1 MARNIIIRPG
11 PSGAK
16 RASQPYDFLRRVFS
30 SFARGIVVENDT
42 LPMPAR
48 ILSVATVGL
57 DGVPVEVE
65 VDVLSQ
71 GLHHFTLVGLPDAS
85 VKESRDRVSS
95 AIKNSGFKPPHL
107 HGRIT
112 ANLAP
117 ADLPK
122 QSPAFDLPLAL
133 GYLLATQQLDFDHSG
148 RLFLGELA
156 LDGSVRRVS
165 GVLPAASYAAEAGI
179 TEVYVPEENARE
191 AALIPGITVYPVKH
205 LFALVKHLS
214 KTERLS
220 PQAPEEGFGNDEA
233 SYETDMAVIRGQEH
247 AKRALE
253 IAAAGGHNTILVGPP
268 GSGKTL
274 LARAL
279 PSVMP
284 SLSLQESLEVTKIYS
299 VSGKLPVD
307 TPIFRSRPFRTP
319 HHSASA
325 ISLVGGGSFPKPGE
339 VSLAHRGVLFLDE
352 FAEFPKAV
360 LENLRQPLE
369 DGFVT
374 VSRVK
379 GSSRFPARF
388 TLVAAM
394 NPCPCGYAGDPER
407 MCSCSPFQVN
417 RYREK
422 ISGPILDR
430 IDLQVSVPRLK
441 IEKLE
446 DSHSGE
452 SSAQI
457 RIRVERARV
466 IQAERFAESS
476 LLTNAEMGP
485 EAIHR
490 SCVLDEESKRLLR
503 GAVES
508 LRLSARSY
516 HRILKVARTIADLA
530 SEPDIRTTH
539 VAEALQY
546 RFRNE

>member
-1 MARNIIIRPG
+1 
-11 PSGAK
+11 
-16 RASQPYDFLRRVFS
+16 
-30 SFARGIVVENDT
+30 
-42 LPMPAR
+42 MPAR
-48 ILSVATVGL
+48 IYSVATVGL
-57 DGVPVEVE
+57 DGVSVEVE

-95 AIKNSGFKPPHL
+95 ALKNSGFKPPHQS
-107 HGRIT
+107 GRIT

-133 GYLLATQQLDFDHSG
+133 GYLLATKQLDFDHKG
-148 RLFLGELA
+148 KLFLGELA
-156 LDGSVRRVS
+156 LDGVVRRVN
-165 GVLPAASYAAEAGI
+165 GVLPAASFAAETGVA
-179 TEVYVPEENARE
+179 ELYVPAENARE
-191 AALIPGITVYPVKH
+191 AALIPGVTVYPVKH
-205 LFALVKHLS
+205 LFSLVKHLS
-214 KTERLS
+214 GQERIRE
-220 PQAPEEGFGNDEA
+220 QEPEVFNTSEEIAYDL
-233 SYETDMAVIRGQEH
+233 DMAEIRGQEH

-279 PSVMP
+279 PSILPVL
-284 SLSLQESLEVTKIYS
+284 SLSESLEVTKIFS
-299 VSGKLPVD
+299 VSGKLPTD
-307 TPIFRSRPFRTP
+307 MPLFRLRPFRTP

-325 ISLVGGGSFPKPGE
+325 ISLVGGGTVPKPGE

-352 FAEFPKAV
+352 FAEFPKSV

-379 GSSRFPARF
+379 GASRFPARF
-388 TLVAAM
+388 SLVAAM

-407 MCSCSPFQVN
+407 MCSCSPFQVL

-441 IEKLE
+441 VEKLE
-446 DSHSGE
+446 DSRRGE
-452 SSAQI
+452 SSTDI
-457 RIRVERARV
+457 RARVERARAV
-466 IQAERFAESS
+466 QEERFAGSS
-476 LLTNAEMGP
+476 FRTNSEMGP
-485 EAIHR
+485 EAIR
-490 SCVLDEESKRLLR
+490 LYCPLDEESKKLLR

-530 SEPDIRTTH
+530 GEKDIRQAH